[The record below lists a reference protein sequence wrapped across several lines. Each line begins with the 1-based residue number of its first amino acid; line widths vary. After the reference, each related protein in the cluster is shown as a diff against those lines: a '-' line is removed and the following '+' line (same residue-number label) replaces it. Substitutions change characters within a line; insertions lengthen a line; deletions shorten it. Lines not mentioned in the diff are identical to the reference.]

1 MFLLFDYRKVII
13 VIMKKIIELY
23 KKYRELIVYV
33 ICGGLTTAVSFAFQA
48 HGRILFAGD
57 NFTELRTA
65 ISWVAAVLF
74 AFFVN
79 KFFVFNDTEK
89 EKHESEKRV
98 AGRSFMQFVSFVSM
112 RLLSLGIEMIIMS
125 FGVRVLHLNDFI
137 PKIFAQ
143 VIVVIS
149 NYFFSKFIIFA
160 KKR

>member
-1 MFLLFDYRKVII
+1 
-13 VIMKKIIELY
+13 
-23 KKYRELIVYV
+23 
-33 ICGGLTTAVSFAFQA
+33 
-48 HGRILFAGD
+48 
-57 NFTELRTA
+57 
-65 ISWVAAVLF
+65 
-74 AFFVN
+74 
-79 KFFVFNDTEK
+79 
-89 EKHESEKRV
+89 
-98 AGRSFMQFVSFVSM
+98 MQFVSFVSM